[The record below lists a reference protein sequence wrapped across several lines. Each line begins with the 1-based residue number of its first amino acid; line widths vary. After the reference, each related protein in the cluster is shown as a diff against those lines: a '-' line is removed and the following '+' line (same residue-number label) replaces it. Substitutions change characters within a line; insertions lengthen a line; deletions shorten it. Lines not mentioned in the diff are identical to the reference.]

1 MSKEMKVLFLT
12 KRRGSYGY
20 LSSGLFN
27 SVRFIVDMLNSMG
40 IEAKM
45 VDCVDANSIDKEV
58 HDYRPTHVIIEAF
71 WCVPSKFE
79 VLKKLHP
86 RVKWVVRDHSDFP
99 FMETE
104 GMAIEWMF
112 EYLKYGVTVA
122 ANKYETAKELG
133 RVLGKPVAY
142 LPNYYPVTRR
152 TTSMPSNG
160 GEIHIGCFGAI
171 RPLKNQLLQAIA
183 AIRFA
188 ETHGKR
194 LKFYINTGRVEACGD
209 RILKNIRALFRN
221 TKHELIEL
229 PWLKHHQ
236 FIHLLESY
244 IDMSMQVSFSETFN
258 LVTGDAVNLDI
269 PIVVSSEVFWA
280 SPQCMTDPNDIEA
293 IVKTMGNVLHNP
305 PLVRQNKENLAR
317 EGERAKAAWIDFLTG
332 RRRELTWTECCLG
345 WCFKRFR
352 RVE

>member
-1 MSKEMKVLFLT
+1 MRVLFIT

-27 SVRFIVDMLNSMG
+27 SVRFIVEMLNSMG
-40 IEAKM
+40 VESKM
-45 VDCVDANSIDKEV
+45 VDVADNNSIDKEV
-58 HDYRPTHVIIEAF
+58 HNYRPTHVIIEAF
-71 WCVPSKFE
+71 WVVPEKFK

-86 RVKWVVRDHSDFP
+86 RVKWIVRDHSDFP

-112 EYLKYGVTVA
+112 EYLKYGVTIG
-122 ANKYETAKELG
+122 ANKYETAKELE
-133 RVLGKPVAY
+133 RILGKPVAY

-152 TTSMPSNG
+152 TSSMPSNR

-194 LKFYINTGRVEACGD
+194 LKFYINIGRVEACGD

-229 PWLKHHQ
+229 PWLKHHE
-236 FIHLLESY
+236 FIHLLEST
-244 IDMSMQVSFSETFN
+244 IDLSMQVSFSETFN
-258 LVTGDAVNLDI
+258 IVSADAVNLDI

-280 SPQCMTDPNDIEA
+280 APGSMTNPNDVEA
-293 IVKTMGNVLHNP
+293 IVKTMAEVMHNS
-305 PLVRQNKENLAR
+305 PLVRQNKENLIR
-317 EGERAKAAWIDFLTG
+317 EGQKAKVAWGDFLTG

-352 RVE
+352 REGW